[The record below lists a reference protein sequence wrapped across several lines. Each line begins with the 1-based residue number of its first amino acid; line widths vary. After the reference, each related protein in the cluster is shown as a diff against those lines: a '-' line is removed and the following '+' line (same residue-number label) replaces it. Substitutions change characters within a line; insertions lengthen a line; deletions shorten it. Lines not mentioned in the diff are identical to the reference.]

1 MQAKRTTLV
10 VPLVALAATIAA
22 AGCGS
27 SASTAAA
34 PRVLRYL
41 SVDRA
46 FVPIGVERQTPR
58 VGDRF
63 IFKTALYRPGGDADA
78 PHGKPI
84 GRSEALCTVT
94 DATTQ
99 QTLCAGA
106 VHLSG
111 GFLLISNSPAS
122 PAQTEAHKV
131 VTAAVTGGV
140 GAYAN
145 ARGTVEFRLLSAK
158 PSGARVD
165 AVVIRLTP

>member
-1 MQAKRTTLV
+1 MTTKLTAGV
-10 VPLVALAATIAA
+10 LLLAALALGSIA

-27 SASTAAA
+27 SKSKTAQ

-41 SVDRA
+41 SVDRS
-46 FVPIGVERQTPR
+46 FVPIGVERQTPK

-63 IFKTALYRPGGDADA
+63 IFKTALYRSGADA
-78 PHGKPI
+78 PRGKPV

-94 DATTQ
+94 DAATQ
-99 QTLCAGA
+99 QIFCLGA
-106 VHLSG
+106 LHLSG
-111 GFLLISNSPAS
+111 GSLLISNSPAS
-122 PAQTEAHKV
+122 PAQTEAKKV

-145 ARGTVEFRLLSAK
+145 VRGTVEFRLLSTK
-158 PSGARVD
+158 PSGARED

>member
-10 VPLVALAATIAA
+10 VALVALAAAIAA

-27 SASTAAA
+27 SASTATASH
-34 PRVLRYL
+34 VLRYL

-46 FVPIGVERQTPR
+46 FVPIGVERLTPR

-63 IFKTALYRPGGDADA
+63 IFKTALYRPGDDADTQ
-78 PHGKPI
+78 HKKPV

-94 DATTQ
+94 DAATQ
-99 QTLCAGA
+99 QTFCMGA
-106 VHLSG
+106 LHLSG

-122 PAQTEAHKV
+122 PAQSETKKI

-140 GAYAN
+140 GKYAN